1 MQAGR
6 RASGTRSPDMTGNL
20 ISGEAA
26 NTRIAALYDTE
37 ADATQ
42 AVDLVCNTAGLS
54 AGQVKLVHPHEA
66 HFGRK
71 LEPDE
76 DGIARTAIR
85 SHLTLGAC
93 GLILGLLVTGVLY
106 LQNVAWVTQNPW
118 PSALAGAFIGAM
130 LGMMGG
136 GLITARPDHQAVI
149 APVREAVLHGRW
161 AVLVNPESPQQCD
174 DAMRTLRGTHAEVMR
189 SV

>member
-1 MQAGR
+1 
-6 RASGTRSPDMTGNL
+6 MTGNM

-37 ADATQ
+37 ADAAQ
-42 AVDLVCNTAGLS
+42 AVDLVCTSARLS
-54 AGQVKLVHPHEA
+54 AGQVKLIHPHEA

-76 DGIARTAIR
+76 AGIARTAVR

-93 GLILGLLVTGVLY
+93 GMILGLLVMAVLY
-106 LQNVAWVTQNPW
+106 LQDVAWVTQNPV
-118 PSALAGAFIGAM
+118 PAGLVGAFIGAM
-130 LGMMGG
+130 LGMMGS

-149 APVREAVLHGRW
+149 TPVREAVRGGRW

-189 SV
+189 TV